1 MEAADI
7 IDLGKETLYVM
18 LKIAGP
24 LMLTALV
31 VGVVISFIQA
41 LTQIQEST
49 IAFIPK
55 IVATFMMMFFLLP
68 FFGRTLEG
76 FSDEIFDRIVSLG
89 TL

>member
-1 MEAADI
+1 MQPTDVMDI
-7 IDLGKETLYVM
+7 GQETLYVI

-24 LMLTALV
+24 LMVTALV

-68 FFGRTLEG
+68 FFGRTLRG
-76 FSDEIFDRIVSLG
+76 FSYDIFDKMVSLG
-89 TL
+89 V

>member
-1 MEAADI
+1 MQPTDVMDI
-7 IDLGKETLYVM
+7 GQETLYVI

-24 LMLTALV
+24 LMITALV

-68 FFGRTLEG
+68 FFGRTLRG
-76 FSDEIFDRIVSLG
+76 FSYDIFDKMVSLG
-89 TL
+89 V